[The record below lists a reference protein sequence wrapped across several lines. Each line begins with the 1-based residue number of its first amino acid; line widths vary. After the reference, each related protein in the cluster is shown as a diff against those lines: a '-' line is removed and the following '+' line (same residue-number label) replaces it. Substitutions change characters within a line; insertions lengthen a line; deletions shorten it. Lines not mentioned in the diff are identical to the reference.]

1 MADRERMMRF
11 IALAAACALAFGLG
25 WAGATFRAVHEA
37 RARDQEP
44 FAAQRSRI
52 EAEEMRLL
60 DLTPGQRQAFVAA
73 RDQAFAEANRILGRS
88 RFELDG
94 VMRKSDARIRP
105 LLSPRQLAVYDQLQQ
120 ERRRDLPERS
130 GDTDD

>member
-1 MADRERMMRF
+1 MADRERTKRVM
-11 IALAAACALAFGLG
+11 AVAAACVLAFGLG

-37 RARDQEP
+37 RARDQES
-44 FAAQRSRI
+44 FAAQRSR
-52 EAEEMRLL
+52 
-60 DLTPGQRQAFVAA
+60 
-73 RDQAFAEANRILGRS
+73 
-88 RFELDG
+88 FELDD